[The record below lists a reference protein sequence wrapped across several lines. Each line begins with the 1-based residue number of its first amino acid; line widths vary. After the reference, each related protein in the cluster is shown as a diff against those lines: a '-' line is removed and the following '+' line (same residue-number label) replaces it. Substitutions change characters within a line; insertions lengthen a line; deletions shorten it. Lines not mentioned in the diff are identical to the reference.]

1 MLPFTIR
8 YKRTIKESVTSERI
22 NELLDFSKG
31 ELDKKDANLVL
42 RDYND
47 KNCLRF
53 KNRVLSLGPNWTLM
67 AGINSG
73 FFRIDETKNN
83 YTKVTYSYTVI
94 TGWIIYLIV
103 FIIVLTSTE
112 DKIGILMLLI
122 GGLLAWLIGL
132 VRHWIFFMEITNDIK
147 DLILKDKK

>member
-8 YKRTIKESVTSERI
+8 YNRTIKESVTPEQI

-42 RDYND
+42 RDYYN

-67 AGINSG
+67 AGVDSG

-83 YTKVTYSYTVI
+83 HTKVTYSFTVI
-94 TGWIIYLIV
+94 TGWIIYLII
-103 FIIVLTSTE
+103 FIIVLISTR
-112 DKIGILMLLI
+112 DKIGLLMLLI

-132 VRHWIFFMEITNDIK
+132 VRHWIFFIEITNDIK
-147 DLILKDKK
+147 GLILKDKK